1 MLVDTSFNVLPWQE
15 CGHTMVVPWYYYGTT
30 MVPMMASVHGKSV
43 VRVSYHQYHIAM
55 P

>member
-1 MLVDTSFNVLPWQE
+1 MLVDTSFNVLSWQE
-15 CGHTMVVPWYYYGTT
+15 CGHT